1 MKKIL
6 LTIGLFS
13 FTLFFA
19 QKSENYLQIGYSSIC
34 CGTPSDKPVMD
45 FVNQFQK
52 KNKIKALEIYK
63 QSGLGREGEYN
74 LYIGMDKLSK
84 TQKTNFVRGL
94 KTAIDSQNNSRSKNR
109 DGIVNF
115 SENEMVQ
122 KADLS
127 NARNLT
133 LYKK

>member
-13 FTLFFA
+13 CTLFFA

-52 KNKIKALEIYK
+52 KNKIKALEVYK

-115 SENEMVQ
+115 SENEMVK

>member
-13 FTLFFA
+13 CTLFFA
-19 QKSENYLQIGYSSIC
+19 QKSESYLQIGYSSIC

-52 KNKIKALEIYK
+52 KNKVKELEVYK

-74 LYIGMDKLSK
+74 LYIGMDKLSR
-84 TQKTNFVRGL
+84 TQKTNFVKGL
-94 KTAIDSQNNSRSKNR
+94 RTAIDSQNNSRSKNR

-115 SENEMVQ
+115 SENEMVK
-122 KADLS
+122 KADLT

-133 LYKK
+133 IYKK

>member
-1 MKKIL
+1 
-6 LTIGLFS
+6 
-13 FTLFFA
+13 
-19 QKSENYLQIGYSSIC
+19 
-34 CGTPSDKPVMD
+34 
-45 FVNQFQK
+45 
-52 KNKIKALEIYK
+52 
-63 QSGLGREGEYN
+63 
-74 LYIGMDKLSK
+74 MDKLSK

-115 SENEMVQ
+115 SENEMVK